1 MMTEGDFEAI
11 YSFCSKNGQAETYN
25 GKLAVIRNKIGDK
38 TLKQIKDFY
47 GPTWYKT
54 LGVSR
59 DANKNV
65 ITNAIIAMCEEF
77 VKKRK

>member
-1 MMTEGDFEAI
+1 MMRRRDFREL
-11 YSFCSKNGQAETYN
+11 YSFCSENGRAKSDESRLT
-25 GKLAVIRNKIGDK
+25 VIRNRIGDK
-38 TLKQIKDFY
+38 TVKQIKKFY